1 MFPECKIPNDAA
13 RLYTQAVKKTEKLM
27 LPLLTCMKRVGQA
40 QLLKKMIST
49 ELQFKSRLDA
59 NLLFQAVNTLD
70 MNIMIDL
77 KEDLRDPSKEGMVKE
92 ENPLLGGLS
101 QLLETSGNYDVFSKI
116 FITSV
121 PLEGLPVLLM
131 LFVVSYIGK
140 MEYDPDFGSLVRV
153 KGAPLDG
160 YLLKKMISTEL
171 QFKSRL
177 DANLLFQAVNT
188 LDMNIMID
196 LKEDLRDPS
205 KEGMVKEENPLLGG
219 LSQLLETSGN
229 YDVFSKIFITSVPLE
244 GLPVLLMLFVVSYIG
259 KMEYDPDFGS
269 LVRVKGAPLDGY
281 PLVSGMATLLKQF
294 HPSYGTSCIGYL
306 GQFIR
311 STVHGVLG
319 EREGKEGLGGDV
331 RGKEGGRGGL
341 PREVS
346 TCMVFS
352 QQLASTMGVD
362 AGALSRHVPDFLI
375 NCVN

>member
-40 QLLKKMIST
+40 Q
-49 ELQFKSRLDA
+49 
-59 NLLFQAVNTLD
+59 
-70 MNIMIDL
+70 
-77 KEDLRDPSKEGMVKE
+77 
-92 ENPLLGGLS
+92 
-101 QLLETSGNYDVFSKI
+101 
-116 FITSV
+116 
-121 PLEGLPVLLM
+121 
-131 LFVVSYIGK
+131 
-140 MEYDPDFGSLVRV
+140 
-153 KGAPLDG
+153 
-160 YLLKKMISTEL
+160 LLKKMISTEL